1 MKMYISYCVWR
12 ARRGMRKAKTNK
24 IINEE
29 REQKNSCTCFNVAEQ
44 FFFLFSYKIHYFI
57 HPLLWHLCTTQWGY
71 QPLASTAAASTAPH
85 TRRPLMN
92 CAKYESQRYKLASI
106 WHARTIQMPAS
117 AARSAWPGDSNEGAG
132 HHPRNPPKID
142 PTQFRELKST
152 TKRNVQQK
160 YGILNPS
167 NLSNFRQPQT
177 ALSISTSLFLTHSIT
192 NSQTIKQRLLFNF
205 FVLSANLHLQ
215 SALRWFNSLQSK
227 WSPWGNHSIFW
238 SARNMIWELC
248 AFWTVQGS
256 AGMKSQHKVTE
267 HCLT

>member
-1 MKMYISYCVWR
+1 
-12 ARRGMRKAKTNK
+12 
-24 IINEE
+24 
-29 REQKNSCTCFNVAEQ
+29 
-44 FFFLFSYKIHYFI
+44 
-57 HPLLWHLCTTQWGY
+57 
-71 QPLASTAAASTAPH
+71 
-85 TRRPLMN
+85 
-92 CAKYESQRYKLASI
+92 
-106 WHARTIQMPAS
+106 MPAS

-132 HHPRNPPKID
+132 HHPRNPPQID

-152 TKRNVQQK
+152 TKQNVQQK

-227 WSPWGNHSIFW
+227 WSPWGNHSIF
-238 SARNMIWELC
+238 SIRTENDLRTMRVLNSSRKCRHE
-248 AFWTVQGS
+248 
-256 AGMKSQHKVTE
+256 VTA
-267 HCLT
+267 